1 VFPCLIEFVDNGGAF
16 VGSDPA
22 VVIPES
28 AEFIYVANNPA
39 VERGFLMKNLPIALY
54 RAAQVRE
61 LDRLAIEERGI
72 PGYTLMSLA
81 GEAAFA
87 ALRQHWPNAQH
98 IVVVCGGGNN
108 AGDGY
113 IVATR
118 ALQAGLD
125 VKVLTLSDPERLRGD
140 ALTAYQDAQTA
151 GVSIQDF
158 APAGLMQAEVIVDAI
173 LGTGLEREVQGAWR
187 DAIETINN
195 QHAGVLAIDIPSG
208 LNADTGVVMGIAIG
222 ADVTVTFIALK
233 QGLFTGQGPARC
245 GTVLFDNLNVP
256 ADIYEIVH
264 PSSQRYTGD
273 NLPALLPRRS
283 LSAHKGHHGHVLV
296 VGGDSGMAGAARM
309 AAEAAARCGAGL
321 VSVATRA
328 AHAGVQAALRP
339 ELMFRGVESVAEL
352 SDLLAR
358 ATVVAVGP
366 GLGKGEWGQTVF
378 NAVLNSDRPLVVD
391 ADGLNLLAANPV
403 RRDNWVLTPH
413 PGEAARLLQTTPAQI
428 EADRFTAAAEIVMR
442 FGGVCVLKGAGS
454 IIACEHDG
462 VLVCDKGNPG
472 MASGGMGDVL
482 TGVIAGLLAQGLPLA
497 QAACAGV
504 YVHAS
509 AGDQAALDGE
519 RGLLAMDLMPY
530 LRTVVNPCL

>member
-1 VFPCLIEFVDNGGAF
+1 
-16 VGSDPA
+16 
-22 VVIPES
+22 
-28 AEFIYVANNPA
+28 
-39 VERGFLMKNLPIALY
+39 MQNLPVALY

-87 ALRQHWPNAQH
+87 ALRRHWPNAQH
-98 IVVVCGGGNN
+98 IAVVCGGGNN

-113 IVATR
+113 IVAKR
-118 ALQAGLD
+118 ALQAGLN
-125 VKVLTLSDPERLRGD
+125 VVALTLSDPDNLRGD
-140 ALTAYQDAQTA
+140 ALTAYQDARAA
-151 GVSIQDF
+151 GVAIQAF
-158 APAGLMQAEVIVDAI
+158 EPTGFPQTEVIVDAI
-173 LGTGLEREVQGAWR
+173 LGTGLEREVTGAWR

-195 QHAGVLAIDIPSG
+195 QRAGVLAIDIPSG
-208 LNADTGVVMGIAIG
+208 LNADTGAIMGIAIDAG
-222 ADVTVTFIALK
+222 VTVTFIGLK

-256 ADIYEIVH
+256 ADVYDIVH
-264 PSSQRYTGD
+264 PSSQLYTGD
-273 NLPALLPRRS
+273 NLPSLLPRRS
-283 LSAHKGHHGHVLV
+283 RSAHKGHHGHVLV

-328 AHAGVQAALRP
+328 AHAGIQAALRP

-352 SDLLAR
+352 TDLLTR
-358 ATVVAVGP
+358 ATVVAIGP
-366 GLGKGEWGQTVF
+366 GLGTKDWSQILF
-378 NAVLNSDRPLVVD
+378 NAALTTDLPLVVD

-403 RRDNWVLTPH
+403 HRDNWILTPH

-428 EADRFTAAAEIVMR
+428 ETDRFAAAAEIALR
-442 FGGVCVLKGAGS
+442 YGGVCVLKGAGS
-454 IIACEHDG
+454 VIASEKEG
-462 VLVCDKGNPG
+462 LFLCDRGNPG

-482 TGVIAGLLAQGLPLA
+482 TGVIAGLLAQGLTLT

-509 AGDQAALDGE
+509 AGDQAALSGE
-519 RGLLAMDLMPY
+519 RGLLAMDLMTY
-530 LRTVVNPCL
+530 LHTLVNPDS